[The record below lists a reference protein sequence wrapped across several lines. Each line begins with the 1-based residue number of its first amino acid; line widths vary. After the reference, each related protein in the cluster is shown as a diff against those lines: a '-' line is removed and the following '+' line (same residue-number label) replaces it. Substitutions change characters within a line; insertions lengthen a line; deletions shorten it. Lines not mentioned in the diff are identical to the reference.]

1 MAVLAPQPKA
11 QFFDASGNPLV
22 GGKVYTYAAGTTT
35 PLETYTS
42 QAAITPN
49 TNPVILDSRGEC
61 NLWFSNASSYKVV
74 LESAT
79 NVLQWT
85 VDNIATYG
93 TIASQNSDNVA
104 ITGGTIN
111 SVTITGSTITGDIS
125 GNAGTVTNG
134 VYLTATQT
142 LTNKT
147 ITGMASGST
156 VNDSVGTPYTVG
168 YRGYPQSLNTTA
180 AASDVEKH
188 LYVSA
193 TTTIPS
199 GVFVAG
205 NQFLVINSSA
215 SPITLTQGA
224 GTTLR
229 LAGTATTGS
238 RTIAAYGAA
247 SVLCVGTEIFY
258 VTGNVT

>member
-42 QAAITPN
+42 ELATTPN

-85 VDNIATYG
+85 VDNISTYG
-93 TIASQNSDNVA
+93 TLASQNSNNVA
-104 ITGGTIN
+104 ITGGTITG
-111 SVTITGSTITGDIS
+111 VTFTGDITGNVS

-134 VYLTATQT
+134 VYLTAVQT

-147 ITGMASGST
+147 ITGLASAST
-156 VNDSVGTPYTVG
+156 VKDSLGTDYTIG
-168 YRGYPQSLNTTA
+168 FRNIPQSLNTTA
-180 AASDVEKH
+180 AASDIGKH

-193 TTTIPS
+193 TTTVPS

-205 NQFLVINSSA
+205 NEFLVVNSSG
-215 SPITLTQGA
+215 STVTLTQGA

-229 LAGTATTGS
+229 LGGTATTGS
-238 RTIAAYGAA
+238 RTIAAYGVAN
-247 SVLCVGTEIFY
+247 VLCVGTETFY

>member
-1 MAVLAPQPKA
+1 MSVLAPQPKA
-11 QFFDASGNPLV
+11 QFFDANGSPLV

-35 PLETYTS
+35 PLATFTDAS
-42 QAAITPN
+42 ATTPN

-61 NLWFSNASSYKVV
+61 NLWFATATSYKVV

-79 NVLQWT
+79 NVLQWS

-93 TIASQNSDNVA
+93 TIASQNSNNVN
-104 ITGGTIN
+104 ITGGTI
-111 SVTITGSTITGDIS
+111 TGVVLTVNVIGDVS

-147 ITGMASGST
+147 ITGLASAST
-156 VNDSVGTPYTVG
+156 VKDSLGTDYTIG
-168 YRGYPQSLNTTA
+168 FRSIPQSLNTTA
-180 AASDVEKH
+180 AASDIGKH
-188 LYVSA
+188 LFVSA

-205 NQFLVINSSA
+205 NEFLVVNSSSSA
-215 SPITLTQGA
+215 ITLTQGA

-229 LAGTATTGS
+229 LGGTATTGN
-238 RTIAAYGAA
+238 RTIAAFGVAT
-247 SVLCVGTEIFY
+247 VLCTGTETFY

>member
-1 MAVLAPQPKA
+1 MSVLAPQPKA
-11 QFFDASGNPLV
+11 QFFDASGAPLV

-35 PLETYTS
+35 PLATFTDAS
-42 QAAITPN
+42 ALTPN
-49 TNPVILDSRGEC
+49 TNPIILDSRGEC
-61 NLWFSNASSYKVV
+61 NLWFSTATSYKVV

-79 NVLQWT
+79 NVLQWS

-93 TIASQNSDNVA
+93 TIASQNSNNVA
-104 ITGGTIN
+104 ITGGTITGVVFTGN
-111 SVTITGSTITGDIS
+111 ITGNAS

-147 ITGMASGST
+147 ITGLASAST
-156 VNDSVGTPYTVG
+156 VNDSAGTPYTIG
-168 YRGYPQSLNTTA
+168 YRSYPQSANTTA
-180 AASDVEKH
+180 AAADVGKH
-188 LYVSA
+188 LFVSA

-205 NQFLVINSSA
+205 NEFLVVNSSA
-215 SPITLTQGA
+215 STITLTQGA

-229 LAGTATTGS
+229 LGGSATTGS
-238 RTIAAYGAA
+238 RTIAAYGVA
-247 SVLCVGTEIFY
+247 SVLCVGSETFY

>member
-11 QFFDASGNPLV
+11 QFFDANGSPLV

-35 PLETYTS
+35 PLATYTDAS
-42 QAAITPN
+42 AATPN

-61 NLWFSNASSYKVV
+61 NLWFSTATSYKVV

-79 NVLQWT
+79 NTLQWT

-93 TIASQNSDNVA
+93 TIASQNSNNVA
-104 ITGGTIN
+104 ITGGTITG
-111 SVTITGSTITGDIS
+111 VTYTGDITGNVS

-147 ITGMASGST
+147 ITGLASAST
-156 VNDSVGTPYTVG
+156 VKDSLGTDYTIG
-168 YRGYPQSLNTTA
+168 YRSIPQSLNTTA
-180 AASDVEKH
+180 AASDVGKH

-205 NQFLVINSSA
+205 NEFLVVNSSA
-215 SPITLTQGA
+215 STVTLTQGA

-229 LAGTATTGS
+229 LGGTATTGS
-238 RTIAAYGAA
+238 RTIAAYGVA
-247 SVLCVGTEIFY
+247 SVLCVGTEEFY

>member
-1 MAVLAPQPKA
+1 MAVIAPQPKA
-11 QFFDASGNPLV
+11 QFFDANGSPLV

-35 PLETYTS
+35 PLATFTDAS
-42 QAAITPN
+42 ALTPN

-61 NLWFSNASSYKVV
+61 NLWFSTATSYKVV
-74 LESAT
+74 LKSAT
-79 NVLQWT
+79 EELQWT

-93 TIASQNSDNVA
+93 TLASQNSNNVN
-104 ITGGTIN
+104 ITGGTITG
-111 SVTITGSTITGDIS
+111 VTLTVNVIGDVS

-134 VYLTATQT
+134 VYLNAVQT
-142 LTNKT
+142 VTNKT
-147 ITGMASGST
+147 LSGMASAST
-156 VNDSVGTPYTVG
+156 VKDSLGTDYTIGFRSV
-168 YRGYPQSLNTTA
+168 PQSLNTTA
-180 AASDVEKH
+180 AASDIGKH

-205 NQFLVINSSA
+205 NEFLVVNSSG
-215 SPITLTQGA
+215 STVTLTQGA

-229 LAGTATTGS
+229 LGGTATTGS
-238 RTIAAYGAA
+238 RTIAAYGVAN
-247 SVLCVGTEIFY
+247 VLCVGTETFY

>member
-11 QFFDASGNPLV
+11 QFFDANGSPLV

-42 QAAITPN
+42 ESAVTPN

-61 NLWFSNASSYKVV
+61 NLWFSPASSYKVV

-79 NVLQWT
+79 DTLQWT
-85 VDNIATYG
+85 VDNISTYG
-93 TIASQNSDNVA
+93 TLASQNSNNVA
-104 ITGGTIN
+104 ITGGTITG
-111 SVTITGSTITGDIS
+111 VTLTVNVIGDVS

-134 VYLTATQT
+134 VYLDAVQT
-142 LTNKT
+142 VTNKT
-147 ITGMASGST
+147 LTGMASAST
-156 VNDSVGTPYTVG
+156 VKDSLGTDYTIGFRSV
-168 YRGYPQSLNTTA
+168 PQSLNTTA
-180 AASDVEKH
+180 AASDIGKH

-193 TTTIPS
+193 TTTVPS

-205 NQFLVINSSA
+205 NEFLVVNSSA
-215 SPITLTQGA
+215 STVTLTQGA

-229 LAGTATTGS
+229 LGGTATTGT
-238 RTIAAYGAA
+238 RTIAAYGVA
-247 SVLCVGTEIFY
+247 SVLCVGTETFY

>member
-11 QFFDASGNPLV
+11 QFFDASGTPLV
-22 GGKVYTYAAGTTT
+22 GGKVFTYAAGTTT
-35 PLETYTS
+35 PLQTYTDAS
-42 QAAITPN
+42 AVTAN

-61 NLWFSNASSYKVV
+61 NLWFATATSYKVV
-74 LESAT
+74 LKNAT
-79 NVLQWT
+79 DELQWT

-104 ITGGTIN
+104 ITGGTITG
-111 SVTITGSTITGDIS
+111 VTFTGDITGNVS
-125 GNAGTVTNG
+125 GNAGTVTDG

-147 ITGMASGST
+147 VTGLASVST
-156 VNDSVGTPYTVG
+156 VNDSLGTGYTIG
-168 YRGYPQSLNTTA
+168 YRSVPQSLNTTA
-180 AASDVEKH
+180 AASDIGKH
-188 LYVSA
+188 LFVSA

-205 NQFLVINSSA
+205 NEFLVVNSSG
-215 SPITLTQGA
+215 SSVTLTQGA

-229 LAGTATTGS
+229 LGGTATTGS
-238 RTIAAYGAA
+238 RTIAAYGVAN
-247 SVLCVGTEIFY
+247 VLCTGAETFY

>member
-1 MAVLAPQPKA
+1 
-11 QFFDASGNPLV
+11 
-22 GGKVYTYAAGTTT
+22 
-35 PLETYTS
+35 
-42 QAAITPN
+42 
-49 TNPVILDSRGEC
+49 
-61 NLWFSNASSYKVV
+61 

-79 NVLQWT
+79 DVLQWT

-93 TIASQNSDNVA
+93 TIASQNSNNVA
-104 ITGGTIN
+104 ITGGTIAG
-111 SVTITGSTITGDIS
+111 VTITTSTITGDIS

-147 ITGMASGST
+147 ITGLASAST
-156 VNDSVGTPYTVG
+156 VNDSLGTGYTIG
-168 YRGYPQSLNTTA
+168 YRSIPQSLNTTA
-180 AASDVEKH
+180 AASDIGKH

-193 TTTIPS
+193 TTTVPS

-205 NQFLVINSSA
+205 NEFLVVNSSA
-215 SPITLTQGA
+215 STVTLTEGA

-229 LAGTATTGS
+229 LGGTATTGS
-238 RTIAAYGAA
+238 RTIAAYGVAN
-247 SVLCVGTEIFY
+247 VLCVGTEEFY

>member
-11 QFFDASGNPLV
+11 QFFDANGSPLV

-35 PLETYTS
+35 PLETYTDES
-42 QAAITPN
+42 GVTPN

-61 NLWFSNASSYKVV
+61 NLWFSTASSYKVV

-79 NVLQWT
+79 GTLQWT
-85 VDNIATYG
+85 VDNISTYG
-93 TIASQNSDNVA
+93 TLASQNSNNVN
-104 ITGGTIN
+104 ITGGTITG
-111 SVTITGSTITGDIS
+111 VTLTVNVVGDVS

-134 VYLTATQT
+134 VYLDAVQT
-142 LTNKT
+142 VTNKT
-147 ITGMASGST
+147 LTGMASAST
-156 VNDSVGTPYTVG
+156 VKDSLGTDYTIGFRSV
-168 YRGYPQSLNTTA
+168 PQSLNTTA
-180 AASDVEKH
+180 AASDIGKH

-193 TTTIPS
+193 TTTVPS

-205 NQFLVINSSA
+205 NEFLVVNSSA
-215 SPITLTQGA
+215 STVTLTQGA

-229 LAGTATTGS
+229 LGGTATTGT
-238 RTIAAYGAA
+238 RTIAAYGVA
-247 SVLCVGTEIFY
+247 SVLCVGTETFY

>member
-1 MAVLAPQPKA
+1 MTVLAQQPKA
-11 QFFDASGNPLV
+11 QFFDANGSPLV

-35 PLETYTS
+35 PLQTYTDAS
-42 QAAITPN
+42 GVTPN

-61 NLWFSNASSYKVV
+61 NLWFSTATSYKVV

-79 NVLQWT
+79 NVLQWS

-93 TIASQNSDNVA
+93 TITSQNSNNVA
-104 ITGGTIN
+104 ITGGTITG
-111 SVTITGSTITGDIS
+111 VTFTGNITGNAS

-147 ITGMASGST
+147 ITGLASAST
-156 VNDSVGTPYTVG
+156 VNDSLGTEYTIG
-168 YRGYPQSLNTTA
+168 YRSVPQSLNTTA
-180 AASDVEKH
+180 AASDIGKH
-188 LYVSA
+188 LFVSA
-193 TTTIPS
+193 TTTVPS
-199 GVFVAG
+199 GAFVAG
-205 NQFLVINSSA
+205 NEFLVVNSSA
-215 SPITLTQGA
+215 VAVTLTQGT

-229 LAGTATTGS
+229 LGGTATTGN
-238 RTIAAYGAA
+238 RTIAAYGVAN
-247 SVLCVGTEIFY
+247 VLCTGAETFY

>member
-1 MAVLAPQPKA
+1 MTVLAPQPKA
-11 QFFDASGNPLV
+11 QFFDTNGDPLV

-35 PLETYTS
+35 PLQTYTS
-42 QAAITPN
+42 ASGVTAN

-61 NLWFSNASSYKVV
+61 DLWFSTASSYKVV

-93 TIASQNSDNVA
+93 TAASQNANNVA
-104 ITGGTIN
+104 ITGGTI
-111 SVTITGSTITGDIS
+111 SGVTITTSTITGDIS

-147 ITGMASGST
+147 ITGLASAST
-156 VNDSVGTPYTVG
+156 VKDSLGTDYTIGFRTV
-168 YRGYPQSLNTTA
+168 PQSANTTA
-180 AASDVEKH
+180 AASDIGKH

-193 TTTIPS
+193 TTTVPS

-205 NQFLVINSSA
+205 DEFLVVSSSA
-215 SPITLTQGA
+215 STVTLTQGA

-229 LAGTATTGS
+229 LGGTATTGS
-238 RTIAAYGAA
+238 RTVAAYGVAN
-247 SVLCVGTEIFY
+247 VLCVGTETFY

>member
-1 MAVLAPQPKA
+1 MTVLAQQPKA
-11 QFFDASGNPLV
+11 QFFDANGSPLV

-35 PLETYTS
+35 PLATYTDS
-42 QAAITPN
+42 SGITPN

-61 NLWFSNASSYKVV
+61 NLWFSTATSYKVI

-79 NVLQWT
+79 NVLQWS

-93 TIASQNSDNVA
+93 TITSQNSNNVA
-104 ITGGTIN
+104 ITGGTITG
-111 SVTITGSTITGDIS
+111 VTFTGNITGNAS

-147 ITGMASGST
+147 LTGLASAST
-156 VNDSVGTPYTVG
+156 VKDSLGTDYTIGFRSV
-168 YRGYPQSLNTTA
+168 PQSLNTTA
-180 AASDVEKH
+180 AASDIGKH
-188 LYVSA
+188 LFVSA
-193 TTTIPS
+193 TTTVPS
-199 GVFVAG
+199 SVFVAG
-205 NQFLVINSSA
+205 NEFLVVNSSA
-215 SPITLTQGA
+215 VAVTLTQGA

-229 LAGTATTGS
+229 LGGTATTGN
-238 RTIAAYGAA
+238 RTIAAYGVAN
-247 SVLCVGTEIFY
+247 VLCTGAETFY

>member
-11 QFFDASGNPLV
+11 QFFDANGSPLV

-35 PLETYTS
+35 PLQTYTDAS
-42 QAAITPN
+42 GVTPN

-79 NVLQWT
+79 GTLQWT

-93 TIASQNSDNVA
+93 TLASQNSNNVA
-104 ITGGTIN
+104 ITGGTITG
-111 SVTITGSTITGDIS
+111 VTLTVNVIGDVS

-134 VYLTATQT
+134 VYLDAVQT
-142 LTNKT
+142 VTNKT
-147 ITGMASGST
+147 LSGMASAST
-156 VNDSVGTPYTVG
+156 VKDSLGTDYTIGFRSV
-168 YRGYPQSLNTTA
+168 PQSLNTTA
-180 AASDVEKH
+180 AASDIGKH

-193 TTTIPS
+193 TTTVPS

-205 NQFLVINSSA
+205 NEFLVVNSSG
-215 SPITLTQGA
+215 STVTLTQGA

-229 LAGTATTGS
+229 LGGTATTGS
-238 RTIAAYGAA
+238 RTIAAYGVA
-247 SVLCVGTEIFY
+247 SVLCVGTETFY

>member
-1 MAVLAPQPKA
+1 MSVLAPQPKA
-11 QFFDASGNPLV
+11 QFFDANGTPLV
-22 GGKVYTYAAGTTT
+22 GGKVYTYAAGTST
-35 PLETYTS
+35 PLDTYTDAS
-42 QAAITPN
+42 AATPN

-61 NLWFSNASSYKVV
+61 NLWFSTASSYKVV
-74 LESAT
+74 LETST

-93 TIASQNSDNVA
+93 TIASQNSNNVA
-104 ITGGTIN
+104 ITGGTI
-111 SVTITGSTITGDIS
+111 SGVTITTSTITGDIS

-147 ITGMASGST
+147 ITGLASAST
-156 VNDSVGTPYTVG
+156 VNDSLGTGFTIG
-168 YRGYPQSLNTTA
+168 YRSIPQSLNTTA
-180 AASDVEKH
+180 AASDIGKH

-193 TTTIPS
+193 TTTVPS

-205 NQFLVINSSA
+205 NEFLVVNSGGSTV
-215 SPITLTQGA
+215 TLTQGA

-229 LAGTATTGS
+229 LGGTATTGS
-238 RTIAAYGAA
+238 RTIAAYGVAN
-247 SVLCVGTEIFY
+247 VLCVGTEEFY

>member
-11 QFFDASGNPLV
+11 QFFDANGSPLV

-35 PLETYTS
+35 PLQTYTDES
-42 QAAITPN
+42 GVTPN

-79 NVLQWT
+79 GTLQWT
-85 VDNIATYG
+85 VDNISTYG
-93 TIASQNSDNVA
+93 TLASQNSNNVA
-104 ITGGTIN
+104 ITGGTITG
-111 SVTITGSTITGDIS
+111 VTLTVNVIGDVS

-134 VYLTATQT
+134 VYLDAVQT
-142 LTNKT
+142 VTNKT
-147 ITGMASGST
+147 LTGMASAST
-156 VNDSVGTPYTVG
+156 VKDSLGTDYTIGFRSV
-168 YRGYPQSLNTTA
+168 PQSLNTTA
-180 AASDVEKH
+180 AASDIGKH

-193 TTTIPS
+193 TTTVPS

-205 NQFLVINSSA
+205 NEFLVVNSSNA
-215 SPITLTQGA
+215 AITLTQGA

-229 LAGTATTGS
+229 LGGTATTGS
-238 RTIAAYGAA
+238 RTIAAYGVA
-247 SVLCVGTEIFY
+247 SVLCVGTETFY

>member
-11 QFFDASGNPLV
+11 QFFDASGSPLV

-42 QAAITPN
+42 ESAVTPN

-61 NLWFSNASSYKVV
+61 DLWFSPASSYKVV
-74 LESAT
+74 LKSAT
-79 NVLQWT
+79 DVLQWT
-85 VDNIATYG
+85 VDNISTYG
-93 TIASQNSDNVA
+93 TLASQNSNNVA
-104 ITGGTIN
+104 ITGGTITG
-111 SVTITGSTITGDIS
+111 VTLTVNVIGDVS

-134 VYLTATQT
+134 VYLDAVQT
-142 LTNKT
+142 VTNKT
-147 ITGMASGST
+147 LTGMASAST
-156 VNDSVGTPYTVG
+156 VKDSLGTDYTIGFRSV
-168 YRGYPQSLNTTA
+168 PQSLNTTA
-180 AASDVEKH
+180 AASDIGKH

-193 TTTIPS
+193 TTTVPS

-205 NQFLVINSSA
+205 NEFLVVNSSA
-215 SPITLTQGA
+215 STVTLTQGA

-229 LAGTATTGS
+229 LGGTATTGT
-238 RTIAAYGAA
+238 RTIAAYGVA
-247 SVLCVGTEIFY
+247 SVLCVGTETFY